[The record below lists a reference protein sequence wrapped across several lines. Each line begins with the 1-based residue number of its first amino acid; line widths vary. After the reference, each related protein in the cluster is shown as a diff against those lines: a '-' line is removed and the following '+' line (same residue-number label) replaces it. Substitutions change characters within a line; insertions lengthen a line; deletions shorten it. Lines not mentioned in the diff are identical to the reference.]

1 MVCVLCA
8 HIGVFLFKN
17 GNVQFLMALIS
28 LTILRP
34 SPFLAMNGDKNKKKI
49 KKQIDVRSRPCGS
62 VSETPCRHLKISDF
76 K

>member
-1 MVCVLCA
+1 MCCVLM

-28 LTILRP
+28 LTILCP

>member
-34 SPFLAMNGDKNKKKI
+34 SPFLAMNGDKNKKK
-49 KKQIDVRSRPCGS
+49 
-62 VSETPCRHLKISDF
+62 
-76 K
+76 